1 MSKRELFRVEQLPV
15 LQNRTYATLAEA
27 LSSPTGDIN
36 LVQDSDTGLIF
47 NNAFDEGKL
56 EYDKDYQNEQALS
69 GVFKS
74 HLDTVTTII
83 NRHFCGLSLIEVGCG
98 KGYFLDHLQ
107 AAGYDVTGIDPAYEG
122 DNATVVKARFE
133 ASLGLCADAIVLRH
147 VLEHIPDPVSFLA
160 NIARANGGRGA
171 IYIEVPC
178 LDWICH
184 NRAWFDIYYEHVNYF
199 RLADFDRMF
208 GSVLESGHLFGGQY
222 LYVIADLASLR
233 TPIADNSC
241 ALTFPSDFHDDIQ
254 RLSSIAHEG
263 GRSAI
268 WGGASKGVIF
278 AVHMKRIGIEF
289 DFAIDLNPAKQDRYM
304 PVTGLRIVSPHNT
317 TQLLEAGSNIFVMN
331 SNYLDEIVALSGNRY
346 TYHKVDHE

>member
-15 LQNRTYATLAEA
+15 LQNRTYAALAEA
-27 LSSPTGDIN
+27 LKSPTGDIN
-36 LVQDSDTGLIF
+36 LVQDSDTGLVF
-47 NNAFDEGKL
+47 NNAFDERKL

-69 GVFKS
+69 GVFKD
-74 HLDTVTTII
+74 HLDAVTTII
-83 NRHFCGLSLIEVGCG
+83 NRHFYGLSLIEVGCG

-107 AAGYDVTGIDPAYEG
+107 AAGYDITGIDPAYEG
-122 DNATVVKARFE
+122 DNVTVVKARFE
-133 ASLGLCADAIVLRH
+133 ASLGLRADAIVLRH
-147 VLEHIPDPVSFLA
+147 VLEHIPDPVTFLA
-160 NIARANGGRGA
+160 DIVRANRGRGT

-178 LDWICH
+178 FDWICH

-233 TPIADNSC
+233 APIANNSC
-241 ALTFPSDFHDDIQ
+241 ALTFPSNFHDGIQ
-254 RLSSIAHEG
+254 RISSVAYG
-263 GRSAI
+263 GVHNVV

-289 DFAIDLNPAKQDRYM
+289 DFAVDLNPAKQDRYM
-304 PVTGLRIVSPHNT
+304 PVTGLRIVSPRAV
-317 TQLLEAGSNIFVMN
+317 TQLLEPGSNIFIMN